1 MAHDPFKSSV
11 YQLDF
16 ATSMIK
22 MVLEQAKDSDKS
34 SVELA
39 AIRLSIDSIMDAS
52 PNKRRC
58 LLRLLAQVNTIMA
71 EVINN
76 G

>member
-52 PNKRRC
+52 TNKRRC

-71 EVINN
+71 EVITN